1 MQVNAKYPRTT
12 LKQQANNTL
21 YCGGCHHPVICGSA
35 LDEVQHWRSSTG
47 AHLLGDQVEPPHV
60 QVLARVLPDGRHVGP
75 STKGRDGATLQRP
88 ARTDLA

>member
-1 MQVNAKYPRTT
+1 MQVNAKYPGTT
-12 LKQQANNTL
+12 LKQQAHDTL
-21 YCGGCHHPVICGSA
+21 YCGGCHHPVVCGSS
-35 LDEVQHWRSSTG
+35 LDAVQR

-60 QVLARVLPDGRHVGP
+60 QVLARVLPDGRRVGP